1 MAKPQTTRRQKNIA
15 RIIRER
21 MDLKK
26 DKLRTLR
33 KTKVKVP
40 H

>member
-15 RIIRER
+15 RTIKER

-26 DKLRTLR
+26 DKLKALR
-33 KTKVKVP
+33 KTKVKFS